1 MPKYQITSP
10 DGRKFEVITPDGASQ
25 DDVLNYAKKQFSSQN
40 TQQQNFDPTANM
52 SGGKKF
58 LAGIGKAMV
67 DIGRG
72 AGQMV
77 GAVSQEDIDRA
88 RELDKPLMETGAGMA
103 GNVAGNIAA
112 TLPTA
117 FIPGVNTITGGAAT
131 GAVLGALQPAGTGES
146 RLNNAI
152 AGGAVGGIIP
162 AATNAFRSIKAGV
175 YDPVASQ
182 DKIIASTLT
191 KMSGNDPSALIQA
204 LRQGSAKTPGVNL
217 TAGQLSRNEGIA
229 AIEDALMAQ
238 NPSGSLARNAQNNR
252 TALADALRGLAG
264 TPEDMAQALSAREG
278 AANSLYG
285 QAFKSDAMRRS
296 LANDVK
302 ESTTGLL
309 NAGGVAQNID
319 LSTEGLRTLQSRPMF
334 KSAVEQ
340 AKALAA
346 NKGHNIGNPL
356 ESIEGLHYIK
366 LALDDMANPLAS
378 TAIGKNNLAAVNS
391 IRNNL
396 ADEISKISQFY
407 GNARQAYQQMSEPI
421 NQMQIG
427 DALAKKLIPSTA
439 DDIPAS
445 LNYSTFANS
454 MRNPDLLAQQA
465 TGFKGAKMADIL
477 KDKMPIVEG
486 VNADVSRIA
495 EALKRGSGTQSAT
508 ARRLSQGDMISQYFA
523 DQAPITSSLIGAA
536 TKIPGAG
543 IATKGI
549 STVGSLVTDKLKS
562 QMLNRMDEML
572 ANNPKQV
579 ADLVAQELSRIA
591 PSQRQQIIERLPQAV
606 VLALP
611 ASVNAAQ

>member
-1 MPKYQITSP
+1 MDLSKLSN
-10 DGRKFEVITPDGASQ
+10 Q
-25 DDVLNYAKKQFSSQN
+25 DLLALKSGDISKVSTQGLKALQSMQTQN
-40 TQQQNFDPTANM
+40 LDPTANM
-52 SGGKKF
+52 SGGKRF

-103 GNVAGNIAA
+103 GNVVGNIAA

-131 GAVLGALQPAGTGES
+131 GAVLGALQPTGTGES

-152 AGGAVGGIIP
+152 AGGAIGGVIP
-162 AATNAFRSIKAGV
+162 AATNAFKAVKAGI
-175 YDPVASQ
+175 YDPIASQ

-191 KMSGNDPSALIQA
+191 KMSGNDPRALIQA

-229 AIEDALMAQ
+229 AIEDALIAQ
-238 NPSGSLARNAQNNR
+238 NPSGELARNAQRNR
-252 TALADALRGLAG
+252 SALADALRGVAG
-264 TPEDMAQALSAREG
+264 TPEDMTQ
-278 AANSLYG
+278 
-285 QAFKSDAMRRS
+285 
-296 LANDVK
+296 
-302 ESTTGLL
+302 
-309 NAGGVAQNID
+309 
-319 LSTEGLRTLQSRPMF
+319 
-334 KSAVEQ
+334 
-340 AKALAA
+340 ALAA
-346 NKGHNIGNPL
+346 REASSSPIYDVVKNKLIKADDELTSLLQRPAVKNAMREAEVNALNRGARINPIDIS
-356 ESIEGLHYIK
+356 E
-366 LALDDMANPLAS
+366 S
-378 TAIGKNNLAAVNS
+378 TAISTNTAPNVNRFVQGDTLHELKMALDAQKNYNPMGGMNKAQSQAIGEASGAFNNWLE
-391 IRNNL
+391 RNIP
-396 ADEISKISQFY
+396 EYQQ
-407 GNARQAYQQMSEPI
+407 ARQTYQQMSEPI

-427 DALAKKLIPSTA
+427 EALAKKLIPATA
-439 DDIPAS
+439 DDMPAS

-454 MRNPDLLAQQA
+454 MRNPDLIAQQA
-465 TGFKGAKMADIL
+465 TGFKGAKMAEML

-523 DQAPITSSLIGAA
+523 DQAPITSSLLGAA
-536 TKIPGAG
+536 SKVPGAG
-543 IATKGI
+543 IASKGI

-591 PSQRQQIIERLPQAV
+591 PSQRQQIIARLPQAV
-606 VLALP
+606 VLSLP
-611 ASVNAAQ
+611 ASINAAQ